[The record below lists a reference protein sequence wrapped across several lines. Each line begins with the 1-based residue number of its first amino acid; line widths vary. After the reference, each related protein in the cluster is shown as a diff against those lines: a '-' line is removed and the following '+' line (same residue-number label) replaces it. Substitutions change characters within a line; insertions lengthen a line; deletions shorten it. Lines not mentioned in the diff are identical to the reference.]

1 MRLAAMKT
9 TLKQKVAGVAA
20 ILVIAAS
27 CIWIYFTQFKTQ
39 NHNTALH
46 QKIGSVMAEQTAQLI
61 GKKGHIVTIAIST
74 KEWPELKTQI
84 DAFKAKLKSLGTYE
98 IRHYELDTKDQPKYG
113 VGTGLSGRR
122 YVRTV
127 NKNKEADLLVS
138 FVGAPKVT
146 DEEAAELAKKPHLI
160 AESRSGD
167 NLPALFDRKLIDVA
181 VVSRFQFP
189 APGPEKPRSADEW
202 FTKRYQIVT
211 AEAAG
216 RLSKL
221 SKAD

>member
-1 MRLAAMKT
+1 MQTSLQ
-9 TLKQKVAGVAA
+9 QKVAAAAA
-20 ILVIAAS
+20 ILVIVAS
-27 CIWIYFTQFKTQ
+27 CVWIYFTQFKTE
-39 NHNTALH
+39 NHNVALH
-46 QKIGSVMAEQTAQLI
+46 QKIGSVLAEQTAQLI
-61 GKKGHIVTIAIST
+61 GKKGRIVTIAIST
-74 KEWPELKTQI
+74 REWPELKTQM
-84 DAFKAKLKSLGTYE
+84 DAFKTKLKTLGTYE
-98 IRHYELDTKDQPKYG
+98 IRDYELDTKDQPKYG

-127 NKNKEADLLVS
+127 NKNREADLFIS

-146 DEEAAELAKKPHLI
+146 DEEAAELAKKPHFI

-167 NLPALFDRKLIDVA
+167 NLPGLFDRKLIDVA

-202 FTKRYQIVT
+202 FSKRYQIVT

-216 RLSKL
+216 RLSRL